1 VIPDTFPES
10 WNLRP
15 SKRIRLRPVT
25 RRALRRMQLGSLPLG
40 PPTNAEKRDAIL
52 ILRDGPV
59 TEHPAD
65 DPLYREAERILHES
79 G

>member
-1 VIPDTFPES
+1 MVPDTFPER
-10 WNLRP
+10 WTLP
-15 SKRIRLRPVT
+15 ATKRIHQRPVM
-25 RRALRRMQLGSLPLG
+25 RRALRRMLGFPPLG
-40 PPTNAEKRDAIL
+40 PPTNAEKRDAIM

-79 G
+79 D